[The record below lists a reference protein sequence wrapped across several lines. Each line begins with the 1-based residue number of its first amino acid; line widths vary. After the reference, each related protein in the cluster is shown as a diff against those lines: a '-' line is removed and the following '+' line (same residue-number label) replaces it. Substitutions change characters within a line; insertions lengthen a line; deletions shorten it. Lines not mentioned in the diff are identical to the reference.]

1 MECNC
6 RSRHPTRPADH
17 NFQLKFVPETQVPH
31 SAKGK
36 IVTIFGSS
44 RPAEG
49 SKQYEEAELI
59 GRKLAAAGISVCTG
73 GYGGIMEA
81 ASRGAAPY
89 DVKVI
94 GVTSAVFSP
103 TPNDFV
109 NVQVHARSPF
119 ERLEKLVEI
128 GDAYA
133 VLKGGTGTL
142 VEFST
147 VWELVNKRIVPE
159 KPIILVGDFWKPVV
173 ELMNKSLV
181 EEGHE
186 SRTKY
191 VRITADASEAAGML
205 IASLAGGD

>member
-1 MECNC
+1 M
-6 RSRHPTRPADH
+6 S
-17 NFQLKFVPETQVPH
+17 ETQIPH
-31 SAKGK
+31 PAKGK

-44 RPAEG
+44 RPTEG
-49 SKQYEEAELI
+49 SKEYEEAELL
-59 GRKLAAAGISVCTG
+59 GKKLASEGISVCTG

-81 ASRGAAPY
+81 VSRGASIS
-89 DVKVI
+89 DVKII

-109 NVQVHARSPF
+109 DVQVHTRSPF
-119 ERLEKLVEI
+119 ERLERLVEI
-128 GDAYA
+128 GDTYV

-142 VEFST
+142 VEFAT
-147 VWELVNKRIVPE
+147 VWELMNKSIIGE
-159 KPIILVGDFWKPVV
+159 KPIILVGEFWKPVV
-173 ELMNKSLV
+173 DLMKTALK

-191 VRITADASEAAGML
+191 VRIVGNASEAAETI